1 MSDGA
6 AELVGRVEMFII
18 TFLDGNSFSLVDGDS
33 LSRVLG
39 YKNVDML
46 VSRSCDSDVG
56 AFLFSIFVCVRLVAG
71 CRGCCFNRWGHV
83 SNLGVE
89 HANHLITF
97 ANVAIS
103 LSCSLSSG
111 LTHG

>member
-18 TFLDGNSFSLVDGDS
+18 TFLDGNTLSLVDGDS
-33 LSRVLG
+33 LSGVLG

-46 VSRSCDSDVG
+46 ISRSCDSDVG

-71 CRGCCFNRWGHV
+71 CRGCCFDRWGHV
-83 SNLGVE
+83 GNLSVE
-89 HANHLITF
+89 HANYLFTF
-97 ANVAIS
+97 ANVGIS
-103 LSCSLSSG
+103 LSCGLSSS